1 MRISTNMIYEL
12 GSATLSRQ
20 QVEQVKLQQHISSG
34 KRVLTPSDD
43 PVAAASALE
52 ITQARGL
59 NDQYHTN
66 AGVARDKLALEE
78 SALADATTLLQDV
91 KTLAVYAG
99 NATLTDA
106 DKKGLAA
113 ELESHYRQLLGIAN
127 RTDGN
132 GLYLFSGYQGATLPF
147 SETAPGTVAY
157 AGDSG
162 SRNVQI
168 SASRVLQV
176 SDAGDAV
183 FRAISSGNGSF
194 DAAPGAGNTGSGVI
208 GPGTVTDMVA
218 WNAAANG
225 KDFTIRFHVD
235 NAVVPPVTTYDIVDN
250 VNNVSL
256 TTGAAPAAGPYLRSY
271 TPGGTI
277 SLARQ
282 APPDTNPAAFD
293 FGANVT
299 IDRVPASGDTFTI
312 QASTDQDV
320 FTTLHGLIT
329 TLRNAM
335 GGTEASAAA
344 YQNALNSAM
353 SNIDN
358 AHDHVLTVR
367 AQVGARL
374 KEVDIAQSTSE
385 DLSLAYNQSLSRLQD
400 LDYAKALSELA
411 ARQTYFEAAQKS
423 FLTVTSLDL
432 FKLL

>member
-1 MRISTNMIYEL
+1 MRISTNMVYEL
-12 GSATLSRQ
+12 GSTTLSRQ
-20 QVEQVKLQQHISSG
+20 QLEQVKLQQHISSG

-52 ITQARGL
+52 TQQAKGL

-66 AGVARDKLALEE
+66 AGVARDQLALEE
-78 SALADATTLLQDV
+78 SALGDATSLLQDV

-99 NATLTDA
+99 NGSLTNA
-106 DKKGLAA
+106 DRLSIAA
-113 ELESHYRQLLGIAN
+113 ELEGHYAQLLGIAN

-132 GLYLFSGYQGATLPF
+132 GHYLFSGYQGATRPF

-162 SRNVQI
+162 TRNVQI

-183 FRAISSGNGSF
+183 FFAIRNGNGTF
-194 DAAPGAGNTGSGVI
+194 EAAPGAGNTGSGII
-208 GPGTVTDMVA
+208 GPGTVTDPAA
-218 WNAAANG
+218 WNAATNG
-225 KDFTIRFHVD
+225 RDFTIRFHVD
-235 NAVVPPVTTYDIVDN
+235 NGVTPPVTTYDIVDN

-256 TTGAAPAAGPYLRSY
+256 TTGAAPAAGPYLRTY
-271 TPGGTI
+271 VPGGTI

-282 APPDTNPAAFD
+282 VPPDTNPAAFD
-293 FGANVT
+293 FGAGVP
-299 IDRVPASGDTFTI
+299 IDGVPASGDTFTV
-312 QASTDQDV
+312 QASVDQDV
-320 FTTLHGLIT
+320 FTTLHDLIT
-329 TLRNAM
+329 TLRTGR
-335 GGTEASAAA
+335 GGDAVSAAA
-344 YQNALNSAM
+344 YQNALNAAM

-358 AHDHVLTVR
+358 AHDRMLTVR

-385 DLSLAYNQSLSRLQD
+385 DLSLAYSQSLSRLQD

-411 ARQTYFEAAQKS
+411 LRQTYFEAAQKS

>member
-1 MRISTNMIYEL
+1 MRISTNMMYEL

-66 AGVARDKLALEE
+66 AGVARDQLALEE
-78 SALADATTLLQDV
+78 SALADATALLQDV

-99 NATLTDA
+99 NATLTGA
-106 DKKGLAA
+106 DKASVAA

-132 GLYLFSGYQGATLPF
+132 GLYLFSGYRGATLPF

-183 FRAISSGNGSF
+183 FRAISSGNGNF
-194 DAAPGAGNTGSGVI
+194 DAAPGGGNTGSGVI

-299 IDRVPASGDTFTI
+299 IDRVPANGDTFTI
-312 QASTDQDV
+312 QASTDQDM

-329 TLRNAM
+329 TLRN
-335 GGTEASAAA
+335 GTSGTEASAAA

-358 AHDHVLTVR
+358 AHDHVLTFR

-374 KEVDIAQSTSE
+374 KEVDIAQGTSE
-385 DLSLAYNQSLSRLQD
+385 DLSLVYNQGLSRLQD

-411 ARQTYFEAAQKS
+411 ARQAYFEAAQKS

>member
-20 QVEQVKLQQHISSG
+20 QLEQVKLQQHIASG
-34 KRVLTPSDD
+34 RRVLTPSDD

-52 ITQARGL
+52 VAQARGL

-66 AGVARDKLALEE
+66 AGVARDQLALEE
-78 SALADATTLLQDV
+78 SALADATSLLQDA

-99 NATLTDA
+99 NPTLTNT
-106 DKKGLAA
+106 DKKALAA
-113 ELESHYRQLLGIAN
+113 ELEGHYRQLLAIAN

-132 GLYLFSGYQGATLPF
+132 GQYLFSGYQGATRPF
-147 SETAPGTVAY
+147 GESAPGSVAY

-162 SRNVQI
+162 SRSVQI

-183 FRAISSGNGSF
+183 FRAIRSGNGTF
-194 DAAPGAGNTGSGVI
+194 VAAPGATNTGSGVI
-208 GPGTVTDMVA
+208 GPGTVTDVLA

-235 NAVVPPVTTYDIVDN
+235 NGVTPPVTTYDIVDN

-256 TTGAAPAAGPYLRSY
+256 TTGAAPAAGPYLRTY
-271 TPGGTI
+271 VPGGTI

-293 FGANVT
+293 FGASVT
-299 IDRVPASGDTFTI
+299 IDGVPASGDAFTV
-312 QASTDQDV
+312 QASADQDV

-329 TLRNAM
+329 TLKN
-335 GGTEASAAA
+335 GTSGSDASAAV
-344 YQNALNSAM
+344 YQNALNAAM

-358 AHDHVLTVR
+358 AHDHVLGIR

-374 KEVDIAQSTSE
+374 KEVDTAQSTSE
-385 DLSLAYNQSLSRLQD
+385 DLSLAYSQSLSRLQD

-411 ARQTYFEAAQKS
+411 QRQTYFEAAQKS

>member
-256 TTGAAPAAGPYLRSY
+256 TTGAAPAPGPYLRSY

>member
-20 QVEQVKLQQHISSG
+20 QLEQVKLQQHIASG
-34 KRVLTPSDD
+34 RRVLAPSDD

-52 ITQARGL
+52 LAQARGL

-66 AGVARDKLALEE
+66 AGVARDELALEE
-78 SALADATTLLQDV
+78 SALADATSLLQDV
-91 KTLAVYAG
+91 RTLAVYAG
-99 NATLTDA
+99 NPTLTNS
-106 DKKGLAA
+106 DKQSIAA
-113 ELESHYRQLLGIAN
+113 ELEGHYRQLLGVAN

-132 GLYLFSGYQGATLPF
+132 GQYLFSGYRGATLPF
-147 SETAPGTVAY
+147 GETAPGSVAY

-162 SRNVQI
+162 ARSVQI

-183 FRAISSGNGSF
+183 FRAIRSGNGAF
-194 DAAPGAGNTGSGVI
+194 VAAPGAGNTGSGVI
-208 GPGTVTDMVA
+208 GPGTVTDLLA
-218 WNAAANG
+218 WNAPANAQ
-225 KDFTIRFHVD
+225 DFTIRFHV
-235 NAVVPPVTTYDIVDN
+235 NNGLTPPVTYDIVDN

-256 TTGAAPAAGPYLRSY
+256 TSGAAPAAGPYLRTY
-271 TPGGTI
+271 TPGGSI

-299 IDRVPASGDTFTI
+299 IDGVPANGDSFTV
-312 QASTDQDV
+312 QASANQDV

-329 TLRNAM
+329 ALRT
-335 GGTEASAAA
+335 GTSGSAASSAA
-344 YQNALNSAM
+344 YQNALNSAL

-358 AHDHVLTVR
+358 AHNHVLAVR

-374 KEVDIAQSTSE
+374 KEVDIALSTSE
-385 DLSLAYNQSLSRLQD
+385 DLSLVYSQSLSRLQD
-400 LDYAKALSELA
+400 LDYAKALSDLA
-411 ARQTYFEAAQKS
+411 LRQTYFEAAQKS
-423 FLTVTSLDL
+423 FLTVTSLNL

>member
-34 KRVLTPSDD
+34 RRVLTPSDD

-52 ITQARGL
+52 IAQARGL

-78 SALADATTLLQDV
+78 SALADATSLLQDV
-91 KTLAVYAG
+91 KTLAIYAG
-99 NATLTDA
+99 NPTLTNP
-106 DKKGLAA
+106 DKKAIA
-113 ELESHYRQLLGIAN
+113 DELEGHYRQLLGIAN

-132 GLYLFSGYQGATLPF
+132 DQYLFSGYRGSTRPF
-147 SETAPGTVAY
+147 GETAPGTVVY

-162 SRNVQI
+162 TRTVQI
-168 SASRVLQV
+168 SASRVIQI

-183 FRAISSGNGSF
+183 FRAIRNGNGAF
-194 DAAPGAGNTGSGVI
+194 VAAPGAGNTGSGVI
-208 GPGTVTDMVA
+208 GPGTVTDLAA

-235 NAVVPPVTTYDIVDN
+235 NGVTPPVTTYDIVDN

-256 TTGAAPAAGPYLRSY
+256 TTGAAPAAGPYLRTY

-293 FGANVT
+293 FGANVA
-299 IDRVPASGDTFTI
+299 IDGVPASGDTFTV

-320 FTTLHGLIT
+320 FATLHGLIT
-329 TLRNAM
+329 TLRN
-335 GGTEASAAA
+335 GTSGSDASAAA
-344 YQNALNSAM
+344 YQNALNAAM
-353 SNIDN
+353 SNVDN

-367 AQVGARL
+367 ARVGARL
-374 KEVDIAQSTSE
+374 KEVDVAQSTSE

>member
-299 IDRVPASGDTFTI
+299 IDRVPANGDTFTI
-312 QASTDQDV
+312 QASTDQDM

-329 TLRNAM
+329 TLRN
-335 GGTEASAAA
+335 GTSGTEASAAA

-358 AHDHVLTVR
+358 AHDHVLTLR

-374 KEVDIAQSTSE
+374 KEVDIAQGTSE
-385 DLSLAYNQSLSRLQD
+385 DLSLVYNQGLSRLQD